1 MTSDNNQHGRDG
13 LQQLSFLSDDAE
25 LPVVTVTPDDTPVTQ
40 HTTLAVARVWFRQHL
55 VDLDRPTNTVDSYT
69 YDLVVLE
76 HRVTDKP
83 LNRISETDI
92 AMYLAEASSKVTRK
106 RRLTSVKA
114 FFRYLIDDLKVL
126 QIDPTSSFS
135 PHPLEHK
142 LPDVLSIEEQGVLMT
157 AALADEPWSGPAIW
171 LMMHLGLGRTELL
184 ALHRDH
190 IDRTSVGGPEVLIAY
205 DSPGKHMKQR
215 TLKADVTFGE
225 IFGIFLEQ
233 KQPRDVLFPY
243 GPQAVNGMVDRV
255 AAAARINR
263 KLTPQILR
271 HTAAVGMAREGY
283 SINEML
289 AKLGL
294 ANDARN
300 RDTVRLYMAAAEKPN
315 VDEVEV
321 NETDNES

>member
-1 MTSDNNQHGRDG
+1 MANGKHSNGDDG
-13 LQQLSFLSDDAE
+13 PQQLSFLAADSE
-25 LPVVTVTPDDTPVTQ
+25 QPQIVTEANDTPVDA
-40 HTTLAVARVWFRQHL
+40 HTMLSVARVWFRQHL
-55 VDLDRPTNTVDSYT
+55 IDLDRPANTVDSYT
-69 YDLVVLE
+69 YDLVVLQN
-76 HRVTDKP
+76 RVSDKP
-83 LNRISETDI
+83 LNRLNETDI

-114 FFRYLIDDLKVL
+114 FFHYLINDLKAL
-126 QIDPTSSFS
+126 SIDPTASFS

-142 LPDVLSIEEQGVLMT
+142 LPDILSPEEQEALMT

-205 DSPGKHMKQR
+205 DSPGKRMKQR
-215 TLKADVTFGE
+215 TLKATDAFG
-225 IFGIFLEQ
+225 GIYGHFLEQ
-233 KQPRDVLFPY
+233 KQPKDVLFPY

-255 AAAARINR
+255 AAAARIKR

-271 HTAAVGMAREGY
+271 HTAAVSMAREGH
-283 SINEML
+283 SINELL
-289 AKLGL
+289 AMLGL

-300 RDTVRLYMAAAEKPN
+300 RDTVRLYMAAAE
-315 VDEVEV
+315 
-321 NETDNES
+321 ESEPDSEDA